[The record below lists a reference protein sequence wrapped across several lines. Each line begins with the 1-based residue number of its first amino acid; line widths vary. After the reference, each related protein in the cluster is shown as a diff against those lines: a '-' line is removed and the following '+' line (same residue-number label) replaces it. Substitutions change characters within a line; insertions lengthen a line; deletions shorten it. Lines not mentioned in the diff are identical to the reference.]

1 MLSKSNFI
9 IAQSCATKLYY
20 ATNKYPKNTD
30 ANEYMAMLAEGG
42 YMVGKLAQLLYPEGI
57 EVKTENGSN
66 YAVKETEELLSSHEN
81 ITLFEAGISINNK
94 MIRIDI
100 LRKIGNTLEIIEV
113 KSKSI
118 DSRIDTKKNKV
129 KKSLNNYEYKEYLED
144 VAFQKMVLQEK
155 YPLSNVLAF
164 MLMPD
169 KIFLSPLD
177 NILTWFKL
185 LKTVPKPET
194 TFQKIEVEFIGNDQ
208 NLKDLRNKENQLL
221 ALIPVDEII
230 DNWLPNLKAK
240 AEFYIENIIS
250 NTKIHSAINYT
261 CKNCEFKVKAN
272 VEKNGF
278 LECWGELALRDSP
291 FILDLV
297 QLGNI
302 NQRDNIINYL
312 IAQGKTALEDVP
324 IHAVTK
330 SDGSPFYS
338 NRPFYQLTK
347 KEEFLL
353 EELLE
358 EIQNSNVKYPLHF
371 IDFETSQMALPYH
384 KNMRC
389 YENVIFQW
397 SCHTIDAP
405 NAKPKHYEWI
415 NTDTL
420 YPNLEFA
427 NQLRNC
433 IGNEGSVMIWSKY
446 ENTQLKSILN
456 TMLEMEDFD
465 PTLKTWLEDLIIID
479 KNDSFNRMIDMHDWA
494 KEFYF
499 HPRMGGKTSI
509 KVVLP
514 AVLESNKSFQVQE
527 LLNDVGLFK
536 KDSDGNTM
544 NPYDVLPEVAIE
556 FDGQKIKVKDG
567 SGAMRAYQDMV
578 YGLNRDNNEVKN
590 KYKQVLLDYCRLDTL
605 AMVIIWEHWMQLL
618 KK

>member
-30 ANEYMAMLAEGG
+30 TNEYMAMLAEGG
-42 YMVGKLAQLLYPEGI
+42 YMVRKLAQLLYPEGI
-57 EVKTENGSN
+57 EVKTENGYS

-113 KSKSI
+113 KSKFI
-118 DSRIDTKKNKV
+118 DSRIDIKKNKV
-129 KKSLNNYEYKEYLED
+129 KKSLENKEYKKYLED
-144 VAFQKMVLQEK
+144 VAFQKIVVQEK
-155 YPLSNVLAF
+155 YPLSNVSAF
-164 MLMPD
+164 ILMPD
-169 KIFLSPLD
+169 KIFLSLLD

-185 LKTVPKPET
+185 VKTVPKPDT
-194 TFQKIEVEFIGNDQ
+194 TYQKIEVEFIGNDQ

-221 ALIPVDEII
+221 ALIPVDNII
-230 DNWLPNLKAK
+230 DKWLPKLNAK
-240 AEFYIENIIS
+240 AESYIESIIS
-250 NTKIHSAINYT
+250 NKKIHSPPISK
-261 CKNCEFKVKAN
+261 CRQCEFKVQAN

-278 LECWGELALRDSP
+278 LECWGELALRENP

-297 QLGNI
+297 KLGNI
-302 NQRDNIINYL
+302 NQKDNFINYF
-312 IAQGKTALEDVP
+312 IAQGKKEVEEGP
-324 IHAVTK
+324 IDEITK
-330 SDGSPFYS
+330 SYEIYS
-338 NRPFYQLTK
+338 STYNPLIK
-347 KEEFLL
+347 KQEFLL

-371 IDFETSQMALPYH
+371 IAFETSQMAFPYH

-389 YENVIFQW
+389 CEKVIFQW

-405 NAKPKHYEWI
+405 NTKPKYYEWI

-433 IGNEGSVMIWSKY
+433 IGNVGSVMIWSEYQIK
-446 ENTQLKSILN
+446 QLQSIF
-456 TMLEMEDFD
+456 TSMLEIPDFD
-465 PTLKTWLEDLIIID
+465 LTLKKWIEGLIIQD
-479 KNDSFNRMIDMHDWA
+479 QNDSFKRMIDMNDWA

-499 HPRMGGKTSI
+499 QTERGGYKSI
-509 KVVLP
+509 KLVLP
-514 AVLESNKSFQVQE
+514 AVLKSNKSTQIEE
-527 LLNDVGLFK
+527 LLDDIGLFK
-536 KDSDGNTM
+536 KDSDGNTI
-544 NPYDVLPEVAIE
+544 NPYDILPEISIE
-556 FDGQKIKVKDG
+556 YNGQKIIVKDG
-567 SGAMRAYQDMV
+567 SGPMLAYQDMV

-590 KYKQVLLDYCRLDTL
+590 KYKQALLDYCRLDTL

-618 KK
+618 RK

>member
-1 MLSKSNFI
+1 MLSNSTFI

-57 EVKTENGSN
+57 EVKTENGSS

-113 KSKSI
+113 KSKFI
-118 DSRIDTKKNKV
+118 DSRIDIKKNKV
-129 KKSLNNYEYKEYLED
+129 KKSVENKEYKKYLED
-144 VAFQKMVLQEK
+144 VAFQKIVVQEK
-155 YPLSNVLAF
+155 YPLSNVSAF
-164 MLMPD
+164 ILMPD
-169 KIFLSPLD
+169 KIFLSLLD

-185 LKTVPKPET
+185 VKTVPKPDT
-194 TFQKIEVEFIGNDQ
+194 TYQKIEVEFIGNDQ

-221 ALIPVDEII
+221 ALIPVDNII
-230 DNWLPNLKAK
+230 DKWLPKLNAK
-240 AEFYIENIIS
+240 AESYIESIIS
-250 NTKIHSAINYT
+250 NKKIHSPPISK
-261 CKNCEFKVKAN
+261 CRQCEFKVQAN

-278 LECWGELALRDSP
+278 LECWGELALRENP

-297 QLGNI
+297 KLGNI
-302 NQRDNIINYL
+302 NQKDNFINYF
-312 IAQGKTALEDVP
+312 IAQGKKEVEEGP
-324 IHAVTK
+324 IDEITK
-330 SDGSPFYS
+330 SYEIYS
-338 NRPFYQLTK
+338 STYNPLIK
-347 KEEFLL
+347 KQEFLL

-371 IDFETSQMALPYH
+371 IAFETSQMAFPYH

-389 YENVIFQW
+389 CEKVIFQW

-405 NAKPKHYEWI
+405 NTKPKYYEWI

-433 IGNEGSVMIWSKY
+433 IGNVGSVMIWSEYQIK
-446 ENTQLKSILN
+446 QLQSIF
-456 TMLEMEDFD
+456 TSMLEIPDFD
-465 PTLKTWLEDLIIID
+465 LTLKKWIEGLIIQD
-479 KNDSFNRMIDMHDWA
+479 QNDSFKRMIDMNDWA

-499 HPRMGGKTSI
+499 QTERGGYKSI
-509 KVVLP
+509 KLVLP
-514 AVLESNKSFQVQE
+514 AVLKSNKSTQIEE
-527 LLNDVGLFK
+527 LLDDIGLFK
-536 KDSDGNTM
+536 KDSDGNTI
-544 NPYDVLPEVAIE
+544 NPYDILPEISIE
-556 FDGQKIKVKDG
+556 YNGQKIIVKDG
-567 SGAMRAYQDMV
+567 SGPMLAYQDMV

-590 KYKQVLLDYCRLDTL
+590 KYKQALLDYCRSDTL

-618 KK
+618 RK

>member
-1 MLSKSNFI
+1 MLSNSTFI

-30 ANEYMAMLAEGG
+30 TNEYMAMLAEGG

-57 EVKTENGSN
+57 EVKTENGSS

-81 ITLFEAGISINNK
+81 ITLFEASISINNK
-94 MIRIDI
+94 IIRIDI

-118 DSRIDTKKNKV
+118 DSRIDIKKNKE
-129 KKSLNNYEYKEYLED
+129 KKSLDNKEYKKYLED
-144 VAFQKMVLQEK
+144 VAFQKMVVQEK
-155 YPLSNVLAF
+155 YPLSNVSAF

-177 NILTWFKL
+177 AILTWFKL
-185 LKTVPKPET
+185 VKTVPKPDT
-194 TFQKIEVEFIGNDQ
+194 TYQKKEVEFIGNDQ

-221 ALIPVDEII
+221 ALIPVDNII
-230 DNWLPNLKAK
+230 DKWLPKLNAK
-240 AEFYIENIIS
+240 AESYIESIIS
-250 NTKIHSAINYT
+250 NKKIHSPPISK
-261 CKNCEFKVKAN
+261 CRHCEFKVQAN
-272 VEKNGF
+272 VKKNGF
-278 LECWGELALRDSP
+278 LECWGELALRENP

-297 QLGNI
+297 KLGNI
-302 NQRDNIINYL
+302 NQKDNFINYF
-312 IAQGKTALEDVP
+312 IAQGKKEVEEGP
-324 IHAVTK
+324 IDEITK
-330 SDGSPFYS
+330 SYEIYS
-338 NRPFYQLTK
+338 STYNPLIK
-347 KEEFLL
+347 KQEFLL

-371 IDFETSQMALPYH
+371 IAFETSQMAFPYH

-389 YENVIFQW
+389 CEKVIFQW

-405 NAKPKHYEWI
+405 NTKPKYYEWI

-433 IGNEGSVMIWSKY
+433 IGNVGSVMIWSEYQIK
-446 ENTQLKSILN
+446 QLQSIF
-456 TMLEMEDFD
+456 TSMLEIPDFD
-465 PTLKTWLEDLIIID
+465 LTLKKWIEGLIIQD
-479 KNDSFNRMIDMHDWA
+479 QNDSFKRMIDMNDWA

-499 HPRMGGKTSI
+499 QTERGGYKSI
-509 KVVLP
+509 KLVLP
-514 AVLESNKSFQVQE
+514 AVLKSNKSTQIEE
-527 LLNDVGLFK
+527 LLDDIGLFK
-536 KDSDGNTM
+536 KDSDGNTI
-544 NPYDVLPEVAIE
+544 NPYDILPEISIE
-556 FDGQKIKVKDG
+556 YKGQKIIVKDG
-567 SGAMRAYQDMV
+567 SGPMLAYQDMV

-590 KYKQVLLDYCRLDTL
+590 KYKQALLDYCRLDTL

-618 KK
+618 RK

>member
-1 MLSKSNFI
+1 MLSNSNFI
-9 IAQSCATKLYY
+9 IAQTCATKLYY

-30 ANEYMAMLAEGG
+30 TNEYMAMLAEGG
-42 YMVGKLAQLLYPEGI
+42 YMVSKLAQLLYPEGI
-57 EVKTENGSN
+57 EVKTENGSS

-81 ITLFEAGISINNK
+81 ITLFDAGISINNK

-118 DSRIDTKKNKV
+118 DSRIDPKKNKV
-129 KKSLNNYEYKEYLED
+129 KKSLKNNEYKEYLQD
-144 VAFQKMVLQEK
+144 VAFQKLVVQEK
-155 YPLSNVLAF
+155 YPLSNVSAF

-185 LKTVPKPET
+185 VKTVPKPDT

-230 DNWLPNLKAK
+230 ENWLPNLKAK
-240 AEFYIENIIS
+240 AESYIESIIS
-250 NTKIHSAINYT
+250 NTKIHSPPISK
-261 CKNCEFKVKAN
+261 CRHCEFKVEAN

-278 LECWGELALRDSP
+278 LECWGELALRENP

-297 QLGNI
+297 KLGNV
-302 NQRDNIINYL
+302 NQRDNIINYF
-312 IAQGKTALEDVP
+312 IAQGKKEVEEGP
-324 IHAVTK
+324 IDEITK
-330 SDGSPFYS
+330 SYEIYS
-338 NRPFYQLTK
+338 STYNPLIK
-347 KEEFLL
+347 KQEFLL

-389 YENVIFQW
+389 SEKVIFQW
-397 SCHTIDAP
+397 SCHTIEAP

-415 NTDTL
+415 NMDSL
-420 YPNLEFA
+420 YPNLDFA

-433 IGNEGSVMIWSKY
+433 IGNEGSVMIWSEY
-446 ENTQLKSILN
+446 QINQLQSIF
-456 TMLEMEDFD
+456 TSMLEIQDFD
-465 PTLKTWLEDLIIID
+465 LTLRKWLEGLIIQD
-479 KNDSFNRMIDMHDWA
+479 QNDSFNRMIDMHDWA
-494 KEFYF
+494 NELYF
-499 HPRMGGKTSI
+499 QNKRGDYKSI
-509 KVVLP
+509 KLVLP
-514 AVLESNKSFQVQE
+514 AVLKSNKSFQVQE

-536 KDSDGNTM
+536 KDSEGNTI

-556 FDGQKIKVKDG
+556 FDGQKIKVKDR

-618 KK
+618 RK